1 MSHLFTSTV
10 KLKRHNNRTLERGFR
25 ALLGMRFLP
34 AIAALLAVA
43 VMFQSKAFSA
53 GRSKRHSP
61 TPAPE
66 IADHI
71 TAIHLTSITINVYA
85 TQAAK
90 EYKVTPA
97 TKITVNGQPS
107 RLDGLATGMSVRV
120 TSALDGATAVSVDAK
135 SPKR

>member
-1 MSHLFTSTV
+1 
-10 KLKRHNNRTLERGFR
+10 
-25 ALLGMRFLP
+25 MRFLP

-43 VMFQSKAFSA
+43 LMFPSKTFSS
-53 GRSKRHSP
+53 SKSKKHSP
-61 TPAPE
+61 TPAPDMT
-66 IADHI
+66 DHI
-71 TAIHLTSITINVYA
+71 TAIHLTSITINIYA

-120 TSALDGATAVSVDAK
+120 TSALDGATAVSIDAK